1 MRRGWLCRDCGQRRG
16 FSISGPSGRS
26 LCACHFFKYPID
38 HTHVKVH
45 RFVQAGAEAVNKGHC
60 ADVQVCLVRIGCARA
75 MGLQALC
82 NDPQEDAQHHIERGT
97 VALHEVAQAL
107 RDGEHPLAHWK
118 AREYV
123 IVQVSCGLHHAP
135 GAARGADTTAFA
147 GEGDKVV
154 VAAVIA
160 AGAGKAV
167 REDAAR
173 QL

>member
-1 MRRGWLCRDCGQRRG
+1 M
-16 FSISGPSGRS
+16 
-26 LCACHFFKYPID
+26 
-38 HTHVKVH
+38 
-45 RFVQAGAEAVNKGHC
+45 FVQAGAEAVNKGHC

-82 NDPQEDAQHHIERGT
+82 NDPKEDAQHHIERGT

-123 IVQVSCGLHHAP
+123 IVQVSCGLHHAS
-135 GAARGADTTAFA
+135 GAARGADASAFT
-147 GEGDKVV
+147 GEGYKDVV
-154 VAAVIA
+154 PAVTT

-167 REDAAR
+167 REDAALQILGKR
-173 QL
+173 FAYKGLGVC